1 MQEFARYSTSS
12 GSFNYHYILLWK
24 LVSQNISENYSTI
37 KLQSLIRV
45 EGASYI
51 NWSRGSAYLHTDNF
65 ALGTSYN
72 RGDTVVHEM
81 TVNISHESDGTK
93 TINIGGGISTTN
105 LMNGDCNGNITLPTI
120 PRYADIT
127 KFDLSRRNE
136 TSVSFEWA
144 ASKSCDTLQYSLNG
158 GAWTNITGS
167 SVAIITGLSPN
178 TTYNVKIR
186 VRTQDS
192 HLWIESQTKS
202 VTTYKVPTQSLNT
215 KNENSIKINWS
226 CDSTA
231 DYIWYSTDNG
241 STWVVVGSVNASSG
255 SYTISSLNSG
265 TTYNIKTRV
274 RRKAPQTSYNTTRLS
289 VTTDDYV
296 VKINV
301 NGTWKNAVP
310 YIKVNGTWKKAM
322 PYFKVN
328 GNWKAGIH

>member
-12 GSFNYHYILLWK
+12 GGFTYSYILLWE
-24 LVSQNISENYSTI
+24 LISQDIPGNYSTI
-37 KLQSLIRV
+37 KLQSIIQV
-45 EGASYI
+45 EGANYI
-51 NWSRGSAYLHTDNF
+51 SWTRGSAYLHTDNF
-65 ALGTSYN
+65 DLGTRYN
-72 RGDTVVHEM
+72 KGNTVVHEM
-81 TVNISHESDGTK
+81 TVNIGHESDGTK
-93 TINIGGGISTTN
+93 TVNIGGGISTTY

-120 PRYADIT
+120 PRYAEIT
-127 KFDLSRRNE
+127 RFDLSRRNE
-136 TSVSFEWA
+136 TTASFTWEA
-144 ASKSCDTLQYSLNG
+144 NKPCDTVQYSVNG
-158 GAWTNITGS
+158 SGWITG
-167 SVAIITGLSPN
+167 VYPTTIINWLSPN
-178 TTYNVKIR
+178 STYNVKIR
-186 VRTQDS
+186 VKAQDS
-192 HLWIESQTKS
+192 QLWTESQTKS

-231 DYIWYSTDNG
+231 DYIWYSKDNG
-241 STWVVVGSVNASSG
+241 VTWVAVGSVNASSG

-274 RRKAPQTSYNTTRLS
+274 RRQAPQTTYDTTALS

-310 YIKVNGTWKKAM
+310 YIKVNGTWKKAI